1 MDIMEPIKKWLF
13 GIALKKGIVS
23 AAKLIVSWAV
33 AQGVKL
39 SFSIGGV
46 LIDTTNEAVM
56 VVAINSLL
64 TVLRN
69 FLKTKYPKT
78 FGWL

>member
-1 MDIMEPIKKWLF
+1 MEPIKKWLF